1 MVLGLVRPL
10 HKDSLVDHTWPAYSD
25 IIAKVTAIGAS
36 CKWHP
41 LTMFTARG
49 EDVQDPNSTSFYNN
63 SEVFEIVE
71 RVTELQKRW
80 PTEEWGPV
88 KGENAIGIVAPYY
101 DQVQRIRS
109 ELRKRN
115 LKGVSVE
122 RVLNVQGKQF
132 RAIFL
137 STVRTRRSCIAAQD
151 ENSGSAATSSSLDF
165 GFLSNEKLLN
175 TAITRAQSLVAV
187 VGDPL
192 ALCSVG
198 KCRKLWER
206 FVEVCAESG
215 SLHGLTWAALRTM
228 LDSVELRK
236 AYVLNPMAPGLV
248 NSSIFIF
255 LLLLLATLFFLLGL

>member
-1 MVLGLVRPL
+1 
-10 HKDSLVDHTWPAYSD
+10 
-25 IIAKVTAIGAS
+25 
-36 CKWHP
+36 
-41 LTMFTARG
+41 MFTARG

-206 FVEVCAESG
+206 FVEVCSESG

-248 NSSIFIF
+248 NSSISFCF
-255 LLLLLATLFFLLGL
+255 CYGKRTCKVFFC